1 VTSISNNTLS
11 ETTILVGVSS
21 YPQIAELTIDE
32 SLDELSR
39 LAETAGLTVV
49 GRITQRLHQIDSNT
63 YIGSGKVE
71 ELKQL
76 VDEYGAQTVI
86 FDDELSPRHLR
97 QLELALGVEV
107 KLLDRSALILDIF
120 AQHAHTKEGALQ
132 VELAQLE
139 YRLPRLTRMWTHLA
153 RQSGGG
159 SARGGSGGVGLRGPG
174 ETQLEVDKREIT
186 RKISKLKKNIDG
198 IREQRELKRKLRT
211 QNQIPVVAIVGY
223 TNAGKSSL
231 LRSLTG
237 EDIYVADQLFAT
249 LDPLSRRVRLPSG
262 RQVLF
267 SDTVGFIQKLP
278 TTLVAAFRSTL
289 EEIRYADLILHIADS
304 NHPQVLKHVEAV
316 EDVLAEIDVAP
327 ITRILV
333 WNKIDQLDNEVPT
346 WTNKPSAYYPD
357 NLNISARTGIGVDAL
372 LDLVDKVLLSQNLEV
387 SFMIPYERGDIL
399 AQLFDNAV
407 VKDQKYTE
415 TGVIIRTMIL
425 PSVYPLFSKYE
436 WAE

>member
-1 VTSISNNTLS
+1 MTSISNNSLS
-11 ETTILVGVSS
+11 ETAILVGVSS
-21 YPQIAELTIDE
+21 YPHIAELTIDE

-49 GRITQRLHQIDSNT
+49 GKITQRLHQIDSNT

-153 RQSGGG
+153 RQSGGA

-186 RKISKLKKNIDG
+186 RKISKLKKYIDE

-211 QNQIPVVAIVGY
+211 QNKIPVVAIVGY

-231 LRSLTG
+231 LQCLTG

-289 EEIRYADLILHIADS
+289 EEIKYADLILHVADS

-333 WNKIDQLDNEVPT
+333 WNKIDQLDNELPI
-346 WTNKPSAYYPD
+346 WTNKPSAYYQD
-357 NLNISARTGIGVDAL
+357 NLNISAKMGTGIDAL

-399 AQLFDNAV
+399 AQLFHNSV

>member
-1 VTSISNNTLS
+1 M
-11 ETTILVGVSS
+11 
-21 YPQIAELTIDE
+21 AELTIDE

-97 QLELALGVEV
+97 QLELALGIEV

-231 LRSLTG
+231 LRCLTG

-289 EEIRYADLILHIADS
+289 EEIRYADLILHVADS

-333 WNKIDQLDNEVPT
+333 WNKIDQLDNEVPI
-346 WTNKPSAYYPD
+346 WTNKPSAYYQD
-357 NLNISARTGIGVDAL
+357 NLNISARMGTGIDTL